1 MEQRASACR
10 ARCPSVA
17 NPKETWAARTA
28 LTVLS
33 HRWGPAGK
41 PQAAPWRPRLTEG
54 TTSRGQRLAGGLLAE
69 QQDAPMA
76 ATRGTFFLFFPL

>member
-1 MEQRASACR
+1 M
-10 ARCPSVA
+10 A

-41 PQAAPWRPRLTEG
+41 PRAAPWSPRLTEG
-54 TTSRGQRLAGGLLAE
+54 TTSRGHRLAGGLLAE